1 MAILSLPSLQLR
13 RRAPLDRPAREALSG
28 VLSAPKFELVP
39 LKHALEQAA
48 FLPPGALV
56 SVTASPAKGMD
67 ATITLSAE
75 LRARG
80 YVVVPHLSAHMIR
93 DRAHLAELLAR
104 MADADIDRAFVV
116 GGDADDPGDFRDG
129 LSLLRAMAELGHGL
143 REIGVPCYPQGHP
156 TIPDATLLRALA
168 DKAPLVDYMTTQMC
182 FDAVAIGEWLRAR
195 RAEGLALP
203 AVLGVPG
210 VAEPQRLL
218 SIATRIGVS
227 DSRRFVAKN
236 ARFVA
241 RMVRSGGFYRPDGL
255 LEALA
260 PLMAEPAAGVHGIH
274 LYTFNAV
281 EATEAWR
288 LRYLETLEGQL
299 S

>member
-1 MAILSLPSLQLR
+1 MALLSLR
-13 RRAPLDRPAREALSG
+13 RRETLAPPAQTALRAL
-28 VLSAPKFELVP
+28 VATPKFELLP
-39 LKHALEQAA
+39 LKNVLDQAA

-56 SVTASPAKGMD
+56 SVTASPAKGIE
-67 ATITLSAE
+67 ATIEASARLHE
-75 LRARG
+75 RG

-93 DRAHLAELLAR
+93 DRAHLAELLRR
-104 MADADIDRAFVV
+104 MADAGLDRAFVV
-116 GGDADDPGDFRDG
+116 GGDAEHPGDYPDG
-129 LSLLRAMAELGHGL
+129 LALLRAMAELDHGL
-143 REIGVPCYPQGHP
+143 RQIGVPCYPQGHP
-156 TIPDATLLRALA
+156 TIPDEALLRALA

-182 FDAVAIGEWLRAR
+182 FDAAAIGTWLRDR
-195 RAEGLALP
+195 RAAGIGLP
-203 AVLGVPG
+203 AVLGIPG

-218 SIATRIGVS
+218 AIAARIGVS

-241 RMVRSGGFYRPDGL
+241 RMVRSGGFYKPDGL

-260 PLMAEPAAGVHGIH
+260 PLVADPTAGVHGLH

-281 EATEAWR
+281 EATESWR
-288 LRYLETLEGQL
+288 LRYLERLAGRP

>member
-1 MAILSLPSLQLR
+1 MALLSLR
-13 RRAPLDRPAREALSG
+13 RRETLAPPAQAALRAL
-28 VLSAPKFELVP
+28 VATPKFELLP
-39 LKHALEQAA
+39 LKNVLDQAA

-56 SVTASPAKGMD
+56 SVTASPAKGIE
-67 ATITLSAE
+67 ATIEASARLHE
-75 LRARG
+75 RG

-93 DRAHLAELLAR
+93 DRAHLAELLRR
-104 MADADIDRAFVV
+104 MADAGLDRAFVV
-116 GGDADDPGDFRDG
+116 GGDAEHPGDYPDG
-129 LSLLRAMAELGHGL
+129 LALLRAMAELDHGL
-143 REIGVPCYPQGHP
+143 RQIGVPCYPQGHP
-156 TIPDATLLRALA
+156 TIPDEALLRALA

-182 FDAVAIGEWLRAR
+182 FDAAAIGTWLRDR
-195 RAEGLALP
+195 RAAGIGLP
-203 AVLGVPG
+203 AVLGIPG

-218 SIATRIGVS
+218 AIAARIGVS

-241 RMVRSGGFYRPDGL
+241 RMVRSGGFYKPDGL

-260 PLMAEPAAGVHGIH
+260 PLVADPTAGVHGLH

-281 EATEAWR
+281 EATESWR
-288 LRYLETLEGQL
+288 LRSLERLAGRP